1 MKNQFSFT
9 QFISIPMVE
18 FMQSRNER
26 QFAVSFNTKWSNR
39 VDLLL
44 MMSKDHID
52 NSNVNRP
59 LAEKAD
65 NVLRLSYES

>member
-1 MKNQFSFT
+1 
-9 QFISIPMVE
+9 
-18 FMQSRNER
+18 
-26 QFAVSFNTKWSNR
+26 
-39 VDLLL
+39 